1 MNKKERYLAALK
13 FKPVDRIPTVYRG
26 LVPFTKSLMSYFGI
40 GEPDDPILLLKHYKE
55 LLNATGADLWTIGS
69 RQYFSNFVPK
79 YMGPELDYLDQAYF
93 CAMGVKVK
101 IEKIEKYDFNYF
113 VYSGFPLS
121 EYDDPKR
128 VEGFLKKRINFFD
141 YKNCINHQ
149 LADENFGSFFN
160 NEAAYKILDYKNF
173 INSDEDVISIGDLM
187 NYPFMLCSYLRGMD
201 NFLMD
206 MAGNIKMAEAIIS
219 EVCEF
224 LLEVNR
230 RLLEETTIKAD
241 VFATYD
247 DVASQ
252 EGLMFSPQLFKKY
265 FLPYWKKI
273 ISMVKSK
280 GLIFGWHCCGNV
292 NEVLP
297 LMIDAGIDMFDVV
310 QTSAKDMEI
319 EKFYKKF
326 GKNVC
331 INGAIDVQKLLVSGT
346 LKMVKEEVKKIKNLW
361 GNRGGAIIGPSH
373 EVLPETPIENV
384 LAIYNTD

>member
-1 MNKKERYLAALK
+1 MNKKERYIAALR

-26 LVPFTKSLMSYFGI
+26 LVPFSKHLMNYFGI
-40 GEPDDPILLLKHYKE
+40 GESDDPILLLRHNKE
-55 LLNATGADLWTIGS
+55 LLSALGADLWTIGS
-69 RQYFSNFVPK
+69 RQYFSNFVPE
-79 YMGPELDYLDQAYF
+79 YIGPELEYLDQAYF
-93 CAMGVKVK
+93 CACGVKVR
-101 IEKIEKYDFNYF
+101 IENLDNYDFNYF
-113 VYSGFPLS
+113 VYTDFPLKDW
-121 EYDDPKR
+121 DDPKK
-128 VEGFLKKRINFFD
+128 VEGFLTKRLDFFD
-141 YKNCINHQ
+141 YKNYINHQ
-149 LADENFGSFFN
+149 LADKKFSMYFN
-160 NEAAYKILDYKNF
+160 NKEAHKILDYENFKNF
-173 INSDEDVISIGDLM
+173 DEDLVSIGDLM

-206 MAGNIKMAEAIIS
+206 MVGNIKMAEAIIK

-224 LLEVNR
+224 LLEFNR
-230 RLLEETTIKAD
+230 RLLDETYIKAD

-252 EGLMFSPQLFKKY
+252 DGLMFSPQLFKKY

-273 ISMVKSK
+273 VSMVKSK

-297 LMIDAGIDMFDVV
+297 MMIDAGIDMFDVV

-326 GKNVC
+326 GKDVC

-346 LKMVKEEVKKIKNLW
+346 PKMVKEEVRKIQNLW
-361 GNRGGAIIGPSH
+361 GNRGGVIIGPSH

-384 LAIYNTD
+384 LAIYNID